1 MRHIIG
7 WLAITGLVL
16 FLSLEARPVRA
27 ETVEK
32 VQDNQTLMEK
42 AGVSTNLQDQVA
54 VLIQKSILL
63 AEKTGEFVVAETS
76 DVVKQFLVWK
86 FWEHTI
92 TAVIF
97 LVVFIPTI
105 SVSIYAAYKA
115 FDSSSSLEGIG
126 IMIGLLGLVASLFFG
141 IAVVDNGLKAVKVS
155 VAPKVYLLEWVA
167 DKYKGNNNKQ

>member
-16 FLSLEARPVRA
+16 FLSLEARPVHA

-32 VQDNQTLMEK
+32 VQENQTLMEK

-54 VLIQKSILL
+54 ALIQKSILL

-92 TAVIF
+92 SAILAILF
-97 LVVFIPTI
+97 FIPVLLA
-105 SVSIYAAYKA
+105 SVYALVKG
-115 FDSSSSLEGIG
+115 FDRQSELEGIG
-126 IMIGLLGLVASLFFG
+126 IFLSFIGFLIAGIIGVA
-141 IAVVDNGLKAVKVS
+141 AVCDGFKAVKVS

-167 DKYKGNNNKQ
+167 DK